1 MFSCKLLVV
10 GGGTG
15 GCSVA
20 AKFTRH
26 LEKNKLIVLDP
37 SEDHYYQPL
46 FTLVG
51 AGAEKLEHARRD
63 MKDVLPEGCTWL
75 KDTAIE
81 YEPKKNIVRTA
92 KGQVI
97 EYDYLLIA
105 VGLDLRFD
113 KVNIYHIN
121 EKYNRLF

>member
-1 MFSCKLLVV
+1 M
-10 GGGTG
+10 
-15 GCSVA
+15 
-20 AKFTRH
+20 
-26 LEKNKLIVLDP
+26 LDP

-51 AGAEKLEHARRD
+51 AGAEKLENARRD
-63 MKDVLPEGCTWL
+63 MKDVLPEECTWL
-75 KDTAIE
+75 KDKAIE

-92 KGQVI
+92 KGHVI

-113 KVNIYHIN
+113 KVNIYHSIEN
-121 EKYNRLF
+121 YKHLFQVRFQVY